1 MLISLALSFARQG
14 NGQRATSWVTVA
26 RTLAPPLVTSLTC
39 AFFHA
44 LLLETLILLYQL
56 GYDVRRRLRAT
67 LSLCLKNTN
76 VYNCLRPR
84 VYTYLAFV
92 KLLRGKT
99 RDAHTAIARA
109 MHFAQLYQQNLDII
123 RIKHCKRA
131 WFTDKKPKNLLNRV
145 LLPGKRVL
153 TSKKIHSTL
162 LEEEGEE
169 AGLEGE
175 VYTLPLLLNE
185 AIRPGDSAHCTKT
198 SNSAMD
204 TKSKEEFTDIEKAGV
219 AMVTIT
225 ECDEQIVPETDSS
238 VNLIIQSCA

>member
-56 GYDVRRRLRAT
+56 GYDVRRRLRST

-84 VYTYLAFV
+84 VFTYLAFV

-99 RDAHTAIARA
+99 RDAHTALARA
-109 MHFAQLYQQNLDII
+109 MHFAQLYGQDLDII

-131 WFTDKKPKNLLNRV
+131 WFADKKPKNLLNRV
-145 LLPGKRVL
+145 LLPGKRAL

-169 AGLEGE
+169 PGME
-175 VYTLPLLLNE
+175 VYTLPLLFNE
-185 AIRPGDSAHCTKT
+185 TTLPDDSAKH
-198 SNSAMD
+198 SNSGAD

-225 ECDEQIVPETDSS
+225 ECDEHIVPDTDSS